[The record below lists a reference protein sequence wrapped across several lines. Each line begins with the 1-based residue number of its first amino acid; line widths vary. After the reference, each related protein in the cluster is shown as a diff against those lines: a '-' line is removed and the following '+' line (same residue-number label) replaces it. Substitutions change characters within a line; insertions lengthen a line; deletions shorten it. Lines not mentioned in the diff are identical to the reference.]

1 MSGQPMLDLDL
12 TYLPTAAVVNDII
25 YQPAETP
32 LLVVARARGHVAV
45 EGIGMLLHQARPGF
59 RTWFGVDPQVDA
71 DLRQHVLA
79 GD

>member
-1 MSGQPMLDLDL
+1 
-12 TYLPTAAVVNDII
+12 VNDII
-25 YQPAETP
+25 YEPAETP
-32 LLVVARARGHVAV
+32 LLVAARARGHVAV

-59 RTWFGVDPQVDA
+59 RAWFGVDPRVDA